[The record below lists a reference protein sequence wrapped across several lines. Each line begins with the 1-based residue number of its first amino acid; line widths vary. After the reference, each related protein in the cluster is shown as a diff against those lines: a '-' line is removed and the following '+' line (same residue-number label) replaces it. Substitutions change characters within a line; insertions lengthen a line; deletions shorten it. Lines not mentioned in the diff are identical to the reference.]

1 MDHKA
6 ILEFLK
12 TETKALEGTF
22 IEYNESS
29 VMLTVPVD
37 DTRFQN
43 VKGYLEDEGEELQ
56 ISFMSKI
63 CKYEDYPNLDYQR
76 ILRENYRFKYSRII
90 IYNEYIQLYATE
102 TYNRATLEHAKEMFL
117 EVAKMADYLEH
128 ELTGEDFH

>member
-1 MDHKA
+1 MDNKD
-6 ILEFLK
+6 ILDFLK
-12 TETKALEGTF
+12 SETKALEGTY

-43 VKGYLEDEGEELQ
+43 VKGYLDDESEDLR

-63 CKYEDYPNLDYQR
+63 CKYEDYPDLDYQR
-76 ILRENYRFKYSRII
+76 ILRENYKFKYSKII
-90 IYNEYIQLYATE
+90 IYNEYIQLYASE
-102 TYNRATLEHAKEMFL
+102 VYNRATLEHAREMFL
-117 EVAKMADYLEH
+117 EVAKMADYLEM

>member
-6 ILEFLK
+6 ILDFLK
-12 TETKALEGTF
+12 KETKALEGTY

-43 VKGYLEDEGEELQ
+43 VKGYLEDEGESLTL
-56 ISFMSKI
+56 SFMSKI
-63 CKYEDYPNLDYQR
+63 CKYDDYPDLDYKR
-76 ILRENYRFKYSRII
+76 ILREHYRFKYSKVI
-90 IYNEYIQLYATE
+90 IYNEYIQLYASE
-102 TYNRATLEHAKEMFL
+102 VYDRATLEHAREMFL
-117 EVAKMADYLEH
+117 EVAKMADYLEL